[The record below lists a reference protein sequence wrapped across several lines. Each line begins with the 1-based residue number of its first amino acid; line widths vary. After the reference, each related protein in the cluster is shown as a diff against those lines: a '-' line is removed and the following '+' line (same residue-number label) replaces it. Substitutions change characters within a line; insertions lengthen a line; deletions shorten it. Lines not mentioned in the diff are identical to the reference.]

1 MTNKGKIGFCI
12 NEDIN
17 RTDKDILGRLK
28 EIGTCAISDAMKNLN
43 TMHHAIKPID
53 DEIKFAGNAI
63 TVRLKSANNLMLQ
76 KAIGLV
82 KEGDV
87 IVVDTYSSASNSI
100 LGEMMAT
107 AALKNGVAGIVIDGG
122 IRDILELKKMKA
134 PIFAKSVTPAL
145 GDRQG
150 LGEIN
155 TAISCG
161 GVSVN
166 PGDVVVADANGVV
179 VIAQEAV
186 EEVLKLAEEK
196 VQQDNKWYEEILN
209 GVTVRPNVDEYL
221 RTNGII
227 L

>member
-82 KEGDV
+82 KEGDI

-107 AALKNGVAGIVIDGG
+107 AALKNGVSGIVIDGG

-227 L
+227 

>member
-82 KEGDV
+82 KEGDI

-227 L
+227 